1 VVTGIGLV
9 TPLGCGTEANWDA
22 LLAGRSGIRA
32 IRSFDCGD
40 LPVRVAGEVE
50 GFDAGRWMDVRER
63 RKTDA
68 FVHYTIG
75 AAEMAVDDAR
85 LPRPFADPDRVGVV
99 IGAGIGGIRTF
110 EETAPQMVAKNW
122 RRISP
127 FFVPRVVPN
136 LASGHVS
143 IRLGARGAAYATASA
158 CASGAHAIADACSLI
173 RDDRLDVVLAGG
185 TEAPVCFIGVAGFS
199 AMRALATQWNDAP
212 ERASRPFEATR
223 EGFVLAEG
231 AGVLVLEAAE
241 HAEARGATVLAE
253 LLGFG
258 LTSDAYHVTQPAPE
272 GAGAARCMTEA
283 LRDAGIAPTDVEYV
297 NAHGTGT
304 PYNDE
309 AETRAIRTV
318 FGPHAD
324 RLAVSSTKSMT
335 GHLLGAAGAVE
346 AAYTVLSLARGVL
359 PPTINLD
366 VPDPACDLDYVP
378 HRARRQ
384 AVRVALSN
392 AFGFG
397 GTNATLAFRRGPTY
411 GDRAGSDA

>member
-9 TPLGCGTEANWDA
+9 TPLGCGTEANWEA

-68 FVHYTIG
+68 FVHYTIA
-75 AAEMAVDDAR
+75 AAEMAVDDAG

-173 RDDRLDVVLAGG
+173 RDGRLDVALAGG

-223 EGFVLAEG
+223 DGFVLAEG

-241 HAEARGATVLAE
+241 HAEARDATVLAE

-272 GAGAARCMTEA
+272 GAGAGARPP
-283 LRDAGIAPTDVEYV
+283 R
-297 NAHGTGT
+297 T
-304 PYNDE
+304 PPPPP
-309 AETRAIRTV
+309 RGGG
-318 FGPHAD
+318 GP
-324 RLAVSSTKSMT
+324 RLA
-335 GHLLGAAGAVE
+335 A
-346 AAYTVLSLARGVL
+346 
-359 PPTINLD
+359 
-366 VPDPACDLDYVP
+366 
-378 HRARRQ
+378 
-384 AVRVALSN
+384 
-392 AFGFG
+392 
-397 GTNATLAFRRGPTY
+397 
-411 GDRAGSDA
+411 